1 MTEKSKYYIVQRG
14 SYLLLV
20 FDDLFGN
27 QDVIAEQLPSGYVK
41 FNTTFLSQ
49 DAVIAANDFLSQVR
63 KNMH

>member
-1 MTEKSKYYIVQRG
+1 MSKNSKYYIVRRG
-14 SYLLLV
+14 SYLMLV
-20 FDDLFGN
+20 FNDLFGN
-27 QDVIAEQLPSGYVK
+27 QDVIAEQLPSGYIK